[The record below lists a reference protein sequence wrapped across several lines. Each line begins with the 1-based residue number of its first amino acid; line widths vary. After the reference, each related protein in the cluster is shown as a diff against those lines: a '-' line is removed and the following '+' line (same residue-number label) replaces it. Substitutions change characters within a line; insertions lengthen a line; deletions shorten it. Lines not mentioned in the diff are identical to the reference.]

1 MPTADFLVAV
11 SVDGL
16 SLVIEAQQP
25 GGCVAD
31 NYSFSERA
39 MTLYR

>member
-1 MPTADFLVAV
+1 VPTADFLVAV

-16 SLVIEAQQP
+16 SLTVEAQQP
-25 GGCVAD
+25 DGCVAES
-31 NYSFSERA
+31 YSFSKGA